1 MSSDIVTTETTTPK
15 IPKFHFNQM
24 DQKFIDDVIKNIQSK
39 HFPSD
44 GSWFLNNFYYFKT
57 GSKLKIDLGRI
68 VKNMSMPDDKSD
80 LSESLCMSS
89 VHLLSQIQYIIET
102 LVIKLPV
109 MLKPLNWY
117 LTEIQYMSYDPDF
130 IRTNK
135 YTNVSI
141 KGCGA
146 CQIIAYI
153 EPIEGCTP
161 ICKNPDSPKTEIIN
175 DTKPVDIDDFTTVI
189 KKNATKEKKC
199 LTCKKTFE
207 PLQAHYQNCIDCNK
221 KTSTVIT
228 SKKCSTCPNVFT
240 PEQAHYHNCPTCFTK
255 MRANNSKPVTTI
267 TTKKCSDCSA
277 TFKPIQSHYHQ
288 CSSCFGK
295 RTK

>member
-1 MSSDIVTTETTTPK
+1 MSSDTLTTIVTTVPK

-24 DQKFIDDVIKNIQSK
+24 DQKFIDDVIKNIKSK

-44 GSWFLNNFYYFKT
+44 GKWFLNNFYYFKS
-57 GSKLKIDLGRI
+57 GSKLKMDLGRM

-80 LSESLCMSS
+80 LSESLAMSS
-89 VHLLSQIQYIIET
+89 VHLLSQIQYIIEA
-102 LVIKLPV
+102 LVIELPV

-135 YTNVSI
+135 YTNVSV

-153 EPIEGCTP
+153 EPIKGCTP
-161 ICKNPDSPKTEIIN
+161 ICKNPDSPKNEI
-175 DTKPVDIDDFTTVI
+175 VIDDFTIVTT
-189 KKNATKEKKC
+189 KNTKEKKC
-199 LTCKKTFE
+199 MTCKKTFE
-207 PLQAHYQNCIDCNK
+207 PIQAHYQNCIDCNK
-221 KTSTVIT
+221 KSSTVIT

-255 MRANNSKPVTTI
+255 MKSAGSKPVATI
-267 TTKKCSDCSA
+267 TMKKCSDCST